1 MTKTNYGYCCI
12 NMDLREQK
20 PSITTNRSMIKRTFT
35 AKGPDYAS
43 ELIVQNVKDLRTI
56 IKWNEAN
63 GLKLYRMSSD
73 IMPWMSE
80 YNISDLKDFKT
91 IKTIL
96 KDCGDLAKEYGQRIT
111 FHPGPFDVLA
121 SKNENV
127 VTKSIVDLNKH
138 GEIFDLMGLPRTP
151 YAAINIHVNTTQG
164 GKDVAMQ
171 RFVVNFHLLDASVR
185 KRLVVEN
192 DDKQKQY
199 ATEDLYVG
207 IHNKIGIPIT
217 FDYHHHWYHPGELT
231 QEEALKLASTTWPKG
246 IKQLCHYSSCKRLH
260 EDATVMARAHAD
272 YIYEPIND
280 YGLNLDI
287 ELEAK
292 AKERAVQKYMKQ
304 FATQLV

>member
-96 KDCGDLAKEYGQRIT
+96 KDCGDLAKEYGKCK
-111 FHPGPFDVLA
+111 VNN
-121 SKNENV
+121 SK
-127 VTKSIVDLNKH
+127 
-138 GEIFDLMGLPRTP
+138 GL
-151 YAAINIHVNTTQG
+151 
-164 GKDVAMQ
+164 
-171 RFVVNFHLLDASVR
+171 
-185 KRLVVEN
+185 
-192 DDKQKQY
+192 
-199 ATEDLYVG
+199 
-207 IHNKIGIPIT
+207 
-217 FDYHHHWYHPGELT
+217 WY
-231 QEEALKLASTTWPKG
+231 
-246 IKQLCHYSSCKRLH
+246 
-260 EDATVMARAHAD
+260 RA
-272 YIYEPIND
+272 
-280 YGLNLDI
+280 I
-287 ELEAK
+287 ELV
-292 AKERAVQKYMKQ
+292 RVLHSPPSGLSLMR
-304 FATQLV
+304 

>member
-1 MTKTNYGYCCI
+1 
-12 NMDLREQK
+12 MDLREQK

-171 RFVVNFHLLDASVR
+171 RFVDNFHLLDASVR

-217 FDYHHHWYHPGELT
+217 FDYHHHWCHP
-231 QEEALKLASTTWPKG
+231 
-246 IKQLCHYSSCKRLH
+246 
-260 EDATVMARAHAD
+260 
-272 YIYEPIND
+272 
-280 YGLNLDI
+280 
-287 ELEAK
+287 
-292 AKERAVQKYMKQ
+292 
-304 FATQLV
+304 